1 MTVRAA
7 GGIAHRV
14 RVSARAQGEEEP
26 RGPLTEEERERLR
39 GAVRAYVRDSDPGA
53 ALPLRPS
60 MLEMRAALVAFK
72 EVCLERSASEVDAA
86 APAAAVATG
95 AAAEA
100 APNKGVAALQD
111 EAARLRLQVQQR
123 DTEIA
128 ILVNMLKKRG
138 PPGMAAAPPSAAP
151 APALAPAEAGAA
163 LLDVGVLRD
172 RNQAFEVFRKSY
184 HRNAA
189 IEGNKAV
196 RAS

>member
-1 MTVRAA
+1 M
-7 GGIAHRV
+7 
-14 RVSARAQGEEEP
+14 QGEEEP
-26 RGPLTEEERERLR
+26 RGPLTEGERERLEA
-39 GAVRAYVRDSDPGA
+39 AVRAYVDDRDPDA

-60 MLEMRAALVAFK
+60 MLEMRAALAAFK
-72 EVCLERSASEVDAA
+72 AVCLERG
-86 APAAAVATG
+86 AAVATG
-95 AAAEA
+95 APEAAPAAA
-100 APNKGVAALQD
+100 APNKGVGALQD

-138 PPGMAAAPPSAAP
+138 PPGMQAAAAAPTPP
-151 APALAPAEAGAA
+151 PAEAAAPVPPGAA
-163 LLDVGVLRD
+163 LLDVSVLRD

-196 RAS
+196 RIPSPGML